1 MHGEENS
8 ALLQAAFVSLCLE
21 FRDTHADQGPKARS
35 ALNVL
40 PGQMTR
46 GVLHRPVELAA
57 VTGEIKFHFRWTV
70 IRRNIKGRPFGVG
83 FGCLPESLQKGT
95 PSMDSKKY
103 IGMDVHKESIS
114 IAVRNAAGK
123 IVMECIIETKA
134 SMILQCIDGLRG
146 DLHVTFEEGTSAA
159 WLYDLLKPHVTKVVV
174 CDPRKN
180 ASMREGNQS
189 DKIDARRLAEL
200 LRLNHLNP
208 VYHGEHG
215 LRSLKELVRS
225 YLTITKD
232 LGRVM
237 SRVKAIYRSWAI
249 PCTGKQVYAPRYRA
263 EWLGKIGEPGV
274 RRRAEFYY
282 QQLDAL
288 RTVRQQV
295 RRELLAEG
303 KKHQAWKRLCQI
315 PSIGPIRSAVLLGIL
330 QTPHR
335 FRTKRQLWT
344 YSGFGIETQSSA
356 DHRSVNGQLQRAK
369 KQISIR
375 GLNRNHNHDLKNLFK
390 GAAIV
395 ASSKPG
401 PFQEFYTALLTK
413 GIRPE
418 MARLTLAR
426 KIATIVLIVWKTGAC
441 FDAQYLKP
449 QTA

>member
-1 MHGEENS
+1 
-8 ALLQAAFVSLCLE
+8 
-21 FRDTHADQGPKARS
+21 
-35 ALNVL
+35 
-40 PGQMTR
+40 
-46 GVLHRPVELAA
+46 
-57 VTGEIKFHFRWTV
+57 
-70 IRRNIKGRPFGVG
+70 
-83 FGCLPESLQKGT
+83 
-95 PSMDSKKY
+95 MDSTKY

-123 IVMECIIETKA
+123 IVMECVMETKA
-134 SMILQCIDGLRG
+134 SVILQFIDGLRG
-146 DLHVTFEEGTSAA
+146 NVQVTFEEGTSAA
-159 WLYDLLKPHVTKVVV
+159 WLYDLLKPHVTKLVV

-180 ASMREGNQS
+180 ASMREGHQS

-200 LRLNHLNP
+200 LRLNHLHA

-249 PCTGKQVYAPRYRA
+249 PCIGKQVYAPRHRA

-295 RRELLAEG
+295 RRELLAES
-303 KKHQAWKRLCQI
+303 KKHKAWKLLCQI
-315 PSIGPIRSAVLLGIL
+315 PSIGPIRAAVLLGIL

-335 FRTKRQLWT
+335 FRAKRQLWT
-344 YSGFGIETQSSA
+344 YSGVGIETSSSA
-356 DHRSVNGQLQRAK
+356 DHHVVEGQLERK
-369 KQISIR
+369 KKHVEMR
-375 GLNRNHNHDLKNLFK
+375 GLNRNYNHDLKNLFK

-395 ASSKPG
+395 AATKPG
-401 PFQEFYTALLTK
+401 PFAEFYGALLAK
-413 GIRPE
+413 GMRPE

-426 KIATIVLIVWKTGAC
+426 KIATIVLIVWKRGVS
-441 FDAQYLKP
+441 FDAHHLKP